1 MSLWLLLSKLKTS
14 IFAKKIT
21 MRSICVFCG
30 SSMGNRPEYR
40 HIAETLGSTLA
51 SKGIRLV
58 YGGSNVGLMKVVADA
73 ALQKGGEVIG
83 VMPHG
88 LISKEIVHNGIT
100 SLHSVKTMAER
111 KELMVELSDAF
122 IALPGG
128 WGTLDELS
136 EILTF
141 NQLRISDK
149 PLGLLNTAGYFD
161 HLLRFFDH
169 GVAEGFVRAEHC
181 GNLIVAGEV
190 DEMLKRLQQWQ
201 AIETGKWIEDIIK
214 ESNHL

>member
-1 MSLWLLLSKLKTS
+1 
-14 IFAKKIT
+14 
-21 MRSICVFCG
+21 
-30 SSMGNRPEYR
+30 MGNRPEYR

-190 DEMLKRLQQWQ
+190 DEMLKRLQTWQ

>member
-1 MSLWLLLSKLKTS
+1 MQSV
-14 IFAKKIT
+14 
-21 MRSICVFCG
+21 CVFCG
-30 SSMGNRPEYR
+30 SSMGNKPEYR
-40 HIAETLGSTLA
+40 LVAETLGSTLA
-51 SKGIRLV
+51 AQGIRLV
-58 YGGSNVGLMKVVADA
+58 YGGSNVGLMRVVADA
-73 ALQKGGEVIG
+73 ALQNGGEVVG

-88 LISKEIVHNGIT
+88 LISKEIVHNGIS

-111 KELMVELSDAF
+111 KAMMVDLSDAF
-122 IALPGG
+122 IPLPGG

-169 GVAEGFVRAEHC
+169 GVTEGFVRAEHC
-181 GNLIVAGEV
+181 NNLIVAHEV
-190 DEMLKRLQQWQ
+190 PEMLERLQTWQ
-201 AIETGKWIEDIIK
+201 AIETGKWIADIIK
-214 ESNHL
+214 ESLVPHVRDESLESLNL